1 MEIGAEIK
9 NEQNQSLWKD
19 RNFITI
25 YISFFISGIGDGI
38 SKIALLWVS
47 YNLTGSAIAVGLV
60 FTCLTLPGIFSG
72 LLSGALADRY
82 SKRKIFSTAR
92 ITLGV
97 IAAGFVLAYLYKSIF
112 LVYLLAF
119 LMGTSLPF
127 DGGPFKAYLPEIFP
141 KDKLPKVNAAV
152 SSVQSLTM
160 LIGPALGGII
170 LAAGNVTM
178 AFLFD
183 AVTFFI
189 SAFLMAFLPSTV
201 RRLAEGSI
209 RIRTVFRDIKLGV
222 FYIFRSPLHR
232 FLMVFFVSLF
242 GIYCLCSGLIMPLC
256 EKILSVHNHI
266 KGSTALAIVEASFGM
281 GGFIGSFLI
290 PIFMKKF
297 GYLRTLVFGAFL
309 CVVELLAFGYISNIF
324 FLAVI
329 ITLTAVSG
337 PMLMVPL
344 FTFLQQKTKPRY
356 MGRAMGALDT
366 LILAVISISFG
377 IGGMLGDFLGITQ
390 LFIISGFAILGFTL
404 IIPFLPIYKTV
415 RQTER
420 DNSQVPEN

>member
-1 MEIGAEIK
+1 MEVGNKVEK
-9 NEQNQSLWKD
+9 KEEREKTLWKN
-19 RNFITI
+19 RNFVII
-25 YISFFISGIGDGI
+25 YLSFFISGIGSGI

-47 YNLTGSAIAVGLV
+47 YNLTGSAVAVGLV

-92 ITLGV
+92 ITMGV

-160 LIGPALGGII
+160 LIGPGLGGII

-178 AFLFD
+178 AFLCD

-189 SAFLMAFLPSTV
+189 SASLMILLPSTLPRMV
-201 RRLAEGSI
+201 EGSVKV
-209 RIRTVFRDIKLGV
+209 RAVFQDIKSGV
-222 FYIFRSPLHR
+222 FYIFHSPLHR

-266 KGSTALAIVEASFGM
+266 KGSTALAIVQATYGL
-281 GGFIGSFLI
+281 GGFISGFFI

-309 CVVELLAFGYISNIF
+309 CVAELLVFGYISNIYV
-324 FLAVI
+324 LAVI
-329 ITLTAVSG
+329 STFTAVSG

-344 FTFLQQKTKPRY
+344 FTFMQEKTEPRF

-366 LILAVISISFG
+366 LILAVISVSFG
-377 IGGMLGDFLGITQ
+377 LGGMLGDILGIIQ
-390 LFIISGFAILGFTL
+390 VFIISGFAVLGFTL
-404 IIPFLPIYKTV
+404 IVPFLPIYKTV
-415 RQTER
+415 QQMEKRA
-420 DNSQVPEN
+420 S